1 MQGGGIFL
9 LRRVKGER
17 KNLLKILVWNSTAAK
32 PPTGRFCWTVHD
44 GSLLG
49 PFSLTKRAMHEQ
61 GNWTKFNFV
70 SRKYRAKFC
79 REIKRDL
86 ALDDK
91 VFRAL
96 RRSTKGAAFGNR
108 SLLKKAGENF
118 MFLQPLL
125 QPPRSVKFFLCLL
138 SFFTKKK
145 VRCLEGKLFSKFP
158 LKPKAS

>member
-17 KNLLKILVWNSTAAK
+17 KNFLKILVWNSTAAK

-61 GNWTKFNFV
+61 RNWTKFNFM
-70 SRKYRAKFC
+70 SRNYKAKFC

-86 ALDDK
+86 ALSTIRYFERCGARPK
-91 VFRAL
+91 AL
-96 RRSTKGAAFGNR
+96 PLETAAFWKR
-108 SLLKKAGENF
+108 LAKT
-118 MFLQPLL
+118 
-125 QPPRSVKFFLCLL
+125 LCFYNPSFSRRGAW
-138 SFFTKKK
+138 SFFFAYF
-145 VRCLEGKLFSKFP
+145 LF
-158 LKPKAS
+158 LPKRK

>member
-1 MQGGGIFL
+1 M
-9 LRRVKGER
+9 
-17 KNLLKILVWNSTAAK
+17 
-32 PPTGRFCWTVHD
+32 
-44 GSLLG
+44 
-49 PFSLTKRAMHEQ
+49 
-61 GNWTKFNFV
+61 

-145 VRCLEGKLFSKFP
+145 VRDKVPEILRGEGGMIEVAQTVDRLGQKGYRLFP
-158 LKPKAS
+158 GPGQ